1 MHITV
6 KAFAHL
12 RDRLGADET
21 PIELAEASC
30 VADAWRA
37 VSGEDAMPKHVFA
50 AVNREYARPGDRLH
64 ENDEVAFFPPVTGG

>member
-21 PIELAEASC
+21 RLELAEASC

-37 VSGEDAMPKHVFA
+37 VAGEDAMPKHVFA
-50 AVNREYARPGDRLH
+50 AINLEYARAEDRLH
-64 ENDEVAFFPPVTGG
+64 DGDEVAFFPPVTGG